1 MSVVDEAALNCCLES
16 GCVVLGCL
24 PSGPRENLGLP
35 IHLLVIS
42 WQHGRT
48 FLTSQME
55 HGKLGCQ
62 ALLSQACFAYKVDVR
77 AGDLKS
83 SASH

>member
-48 FLTSQME
+48 FLIPRWNMGSWAARPFFPRP
-55 HGKLGCQ
+55 
-62 ALLSQACFAYKVDVR
+62 ALHTKWMSELET
-77 AGDLKS
+77 
-83 SASH
+83 